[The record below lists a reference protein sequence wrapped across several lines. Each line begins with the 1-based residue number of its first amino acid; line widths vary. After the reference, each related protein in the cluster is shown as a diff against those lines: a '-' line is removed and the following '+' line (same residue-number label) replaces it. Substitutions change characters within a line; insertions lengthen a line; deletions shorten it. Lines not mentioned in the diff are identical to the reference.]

1 MCFPLDYSIMNGD
14 LTRKEFSLGCSCTMK
29 VQEVQ
34 ETNMAVIER
43 LQVKGGIGFQKL
55 YQLQFTSSKAQIFK
69 LKFFTNSLSSARCV

>member
-34 ETNMAVIER
+34 ETNMAVIEITSKRWYR
-43 LQVKGGIGFQKL
+43 LSKTLSAAIYKQQSSDIQVEVFH
-55 YQLQFTSSKAQIFK
+55 QLT
-69 LKFFTNSLSSARCV
+69 KFCQVCV